1 MKARLLL
8 VGAMTFVAAQAA
20 EAQTACPA
28 GAGNATTIAQAQANA
43 KASVCQMAHDIFQL
57 MGPQLGAGLVGG
69 NPLIGSGGTLGG
81 FPHLA
86 IALRGTVFNGDLP
99 DFDSS
104 YDPDYASSPSRRTL
118 TSKSQVVGLPGVD
131 AALGIFKGIPLGI
144 TNVGGIDILA
154 NATYVPDVTSEDA
167 SNGVTVSPETNLKIG
182 YGVRVGVLQE
192 SILVPGVSV
201 SWVKRDVPTTT
212 IVGTSSNLD
221 VRLQDLSIETTA
233 IRAVASKSFLI
244 FGLAV
249 GAGQDKY
256 DQEVLASGT
265 AKGLTFGGV
274 SAGNVTTENYRF
286 TQSLTRTNIFANLS
300 LNLPILKLVGEVGQV
315 SGGDV
320 VTYNTFTGGDP
331 AKSRTYGSAG
341 IRIQF

>member
-8 VGAMTFVAAQAA
+8 AGAMTFVAAQAA

-28 GAGNATTIAQAQANA
+28 GAGNATTLAQAQANA

-86 IALRGTVFNGDLP
+86 VALRGTVFNGDLP
-99 DFDSS
+99 DFDGS
-104 YDPDYASSPSRRTL
+104 YDPSFASSPSRRTL
-118 TSKSQVVGLPGVD
+118 TTKSQVVGLPGVD
-131 AALGIFKGIPLGI
+131 AALGIFKGIPLGV
-144 TNVGGIDILA
+144 TNVGGVDLLA
-154 NATYVPDVTSEDA
+154 NAVYVPEVTSDGE
-167 SNGVTVSPETNLKIG
+167 GVTVSPETNLKIG
-182 YGVRVGVLQE
+182 YGVRVGLLQE

-212 IVGTSSNLD
+212 IVGTSTDLD
-221 VRLQDLSIETTA
+221 VRLQDLAVKSTA
-233 IRAVASKSFLI
+233 IRAVASKSFLV

-256 DQEVLASGT
+256 DQEVVASGT
-265 AKGLTFGGV
+265 AKGLNFGGV
-274 SAGNVTTENYRF
+274 SAGDVATGPHTF

-315 SGGDV
+315 SGGDIA
-320 VTYNTFTGGDP
+320 TYNDFTGGDP

>member
-1 MKARLLL
+1 
-8 VGAMTFVAAQAA
+8 MTLVAAQAA

-28 GAGNATTIAQAQANA
+28 GAGNATTVAQAQANA

-86 IALRGTVFNGDLP
+86 VAIRGTVFNGDLP
-99 DFDSS
+99 DFDGS
-104 YDPDYASSPSRRTL
+104 YDPSFASSPSRRTL
-118 TSKSQVVGLPGVD
+118 TTKSQIVGLPGVD
-131 AALGIFKGIPLGI
+131 AALGIFKGIPLGV
-144 TNVGGIDILA
+144 TNVGGVDLLA
-154 NATYVPDVTSEDA
+154 NAVYVPEVTSNDA
-167 SNGVTVSPETNLKIG
+167 GVTVTPATNLKIG
-182 YGVRVGVLQE
+182 YGVRVGLLQE

-212 IVGTSSNLD
+212 IVGTSADLD
-221 VRLQDLSIETTA
+221 VRLQDLSVKSTA
-233 IRAVASKSFLI
+233 IRAVASKSFLV

-249 GAGQDKY
+249 GAGQDTY
-256 DQEVLASGT
+256 DQQVLASGT
-265 AKGLTFGGV
+265 AKGLSFGGV
-274 SAGNVTTENYRF
+274 SAGDVTTDTYTF

-300 LNLPILKLVGEVGQV
+300 LNLPIIKLVGEVGQV
-315 SGGDV
+315 SGGDIA
-320 VTYNTFTGGDP
+320 TYNTFTGGDP